1 MARREIRMEELV
13 EILRQWHMESSISQ
27 IKRTM
32 GMSRKTTRKYIK
44 LAQSCGFSR
53 NVEIQHYQYYLELAD
68 RIQKE
73 LRTPIE
79 SSPSYKKTALY
90 QSTLEKLLSKKD
102 MTPKQAYRILK
113 RDMIIH

>member
-1 MARREIRMEELV
+1 MEELV
-13 EILRQWHMESSISQ
+13 EVLRQWHMESSISQ
-27 IKRTM
+27 IKRSM

-73 LRTPIE
+73 LTWYYAWVPCAGIFPPIR
-79 SSPSYKKTALY
+79 PSLWPVLLRRAWPVHLAWPAL
-90 QSTLEKLLSKKD
+90 
-102 MTPKQAYRILK
+102 PWPP
-113 RDMIIH
+113 